1 MASDNK
7 NWITAADVARHA
19 GVSRSAVSRTF
30 TPGASVSKQ
39 TRQRVLASASEL
51 GYQVNIIART
61 MITGSSNFV
70 GIITSSFENPFM
82 SRLLGSLIHQLTLHG
97 LMPLLLN
104 INGLHQLEPALRR
117 LLSYHITG
125 VIMTSGA
132 PPLALAREY
141 LAKKIPVV
149 LINRYACLPGID
161 RICSDNEQGASLVAA
176 LFREENLQRLAF
188 IGENRHS
195 FNTAERWRVF
205 RAALPATPPAA
216 HFCDRD
222 SYQCGWE
229 AAEKLVSARQDLQG
243 IFCASDVLAMGVMD
257 YLRQSPQNAAIKVV
271 GYDDI
276 PQAGF
281 AAYQLTTVHQDTD
294 RLALFS
300 VDSLL
305 KRIENFARPT
315 LEQSVPVSLVRRCSA

>member
-30 TPGASVSKQ
+30 TPGASVSEQ
-39 TRQRVLASASEL
+39 TRQRVLTSANEL

-70 GIITSSFENPFM
+70 GIITTSFENPFN
-82 SRLLGSLIHQLTLHG
+82 SRLLVSLIHQLTLHG
-97 LMPLLLN
+97 FMPLLLN
-104 INGLHQLEPALRR
+104 INGAHQLEPALRR

-132 PPLALAREY
+132 PPLPLAREY
-141 LAKKIPVV
+141 MAKKIPVV
-149 LINRYACLPGID
+149 LVNRYACLPGID
-161 RICSDNEQGASLVAA
+161 RICSDNAQGASQVAA
-176 LFREENLQRLAF
+176 LFREQGLQQLAF
-188 IGENRHS
+188 IGEHRHS
-195 FNTAERWRVF
+195 FNTAERWRAF
-205 RAALPATPPAA
+205 RAALPATPPEPY
-216 HFCDRD
+216 FCERD
-222 SYQCGWE
+222 SYQSGWE
-229 AAEKLVSARQDLQG
+229 AAENVVIAQPDIQG
-243 IFCASDVLAMGVMD
+243 IFCASDMLAIGVMD
-257 YLRQSPQNAAIKVV
+257 YLRQSALSAAVKVV
-271 GYDDI
+271 GFDDI

-281 AAYQLTTVHQDTD
+281 AAYQLTTVRQDTD

-305 KRIENFARPT
+305 KRIENFARPS
-315 LEQSVPVSLVRRCSA
+315 LEQSVPVNLVRRGSA

>member
-30 TPGASVSKQ
+30 TPGASVSEQ
-39 TRQRVLASASEL
+39 TRQRVLASANEL

-70 GIITSSFENPFM
+70 GLISTSFDNPFN
-82 SRLLGSLIHQLTLHG
+82 SRLLVSLIHHLTLHG
-97 LMPLLLN
+97 FMPLLLN
-104 INGLHQLEPALRR
+104 INGPHQLEPALYK

-149 LINRYACLPGID
+149 LVNRYACLPGID
-161 RICSDNEQGASLVAA
+161 RICSDNSQGATQVAE
-176 LFREENLQRLAF
+176 LFVEQNLRQLAF

-195 FNTAERWRVF
+195 FNTAERWRAF
-205 RAALPATPPAA
+205 RAALPATPPVA

-222 SYQCGWE
+222 SYQCGWD
-229 AAEKLVSARQDLQG
+229 AAETVLRAQPDLEG
-243 IFCASDVLAMGVMD
+243 IFCASDMLAMGAMD
-257 YLRQSPQNAAIKVV
+257 YLRQSAQSTDVKVV
-271 GYDDI
+271 GFDDI
-276 PQAGF
+276 PQASY
-281 AAYQLTTVHQDTD
+281 AAYSLTTVRQDTD

-305 KRIENFARPT
+305 KRIENFSRPS
-315 LEQSVPVSLVRRCSA
+315 LEQSVPVDLVRRCSA